1 MFEEYEKKKRQ
12 QVSMMR
18 SMMDYVMG
26 FIIIIIGL
34 FFIFRSKLG
43 GLPINES
50 LGEPDMP
57 EKIFGGIAVL
67 YGAWRIYRGYQK
79 KYFR

>member
-1 MFEEYEKKKRQ
+1 MFEEYEKKRRQ
-12 QVSMMR
+12 QVSLMR

-26 FIIIIIGL
+26 FIIVIIGL

-43 GLPINES
+43 PLPINDS
-50 LGEPDMP
+50 LGEPDLL
-57 EKIFGGIAVL
+57 EKMFGGIAVL

>member
-1 MFEEYEKKKRQ
+1 MFEEYEKKRRKQ
-12 QVSMMR
+12 ISTMR

-34 FFIFRSKLG
+34 FFLFRAKLG
-43 GLPINES
+43 NIPINES
-50 LGEPDMP
+50 LGQPDTL
-57 EKIFGGIAVL
+57 EKVFGGLCLL

-79 KYFR
+79 NYFR